1 MKDHC
6 LQSVYPLLFKVLLT
20 YQVRYL
26 PSKIDISKEN
36 SNSYKRKQTCYL
48 IKGQSSLHQFIKGK
62 ANWTLQF

>member
-6 LQSVYPLLFKVLLT
+6 LQSVYPLLLKVLLT

-26 PSKIDISKEN
+26 PSKIDIPKEN

-48 IKGQSSLHQFIKGK
+48 IKG
-62 ANWTLQF
+62 